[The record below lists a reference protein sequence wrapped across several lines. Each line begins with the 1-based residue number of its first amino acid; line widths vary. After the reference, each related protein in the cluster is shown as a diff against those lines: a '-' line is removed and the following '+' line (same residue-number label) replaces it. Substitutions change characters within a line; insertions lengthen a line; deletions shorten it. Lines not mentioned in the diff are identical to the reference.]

1 MKNIFAVVVVAL
13 LLVGCDKNNPVDQTA
28 SSSEVEFSE
37 TSMYKTA
44 VATDEEL
51 VRLCADS
58 VAHDSL
64 RHGRMLGSLRWLV
77 GLSDA
82 QVESVKVYGKSLFES
97 LQDIRAQ
104 VKDSTITRDEA
115 RTLVQAAR
123 DQFIASVRSILT
135 EDQITKF
142 EEWIVKFW
150 NKHHHRRGH
159 GRGGHGG
166 HEGPGGRP

>member
-1 MKNIFAVVVVAL
+1 MKNIFAVIVAAL

-44 VATDEEL
+44 VAADEEL
-51 VRLCADS
+51 VRLSAGS
-58 VAHDSL
+58 VVHDSL
-64 RHGRMLGSLRWLV
+64 RHGRMLGSLRWYV

-97 LQDIRAQ
+97 LQNIRAQ
-104 VKDSTITRDEA
+104 VQDSTITRDEA
-115 RTLVQAAR
+115 RILVQAAR
-123 DQFIASVRSILT
+123 DQFVASVKSILT
-135 EDQITKF
+135 EDQTTKF

-159 GRGGHGG
+159 GRGRHD
-166 HEGPGGRP
+166 GPGGRP

>member
-1 MKNIFAVVVVAL
+1 MKNIFAFIVAAL
-13 LLVGCDKNNPVDQTA
+13 LLVGCDNNSPVEPTV
-28 SSSEVEFSE
+28 SSTDIEFSE

-64 RHGRMLGSLRWLV
+64 RHGRMLGSLQWYV

-82 QVESVKVYGKSLFES
+82 QVESVKVYGKSLFEV
-97 LQDIRAQ
+97 LQNIRLQ

-123 DQFIASVRSILT
+123 DQFVASVKSILT

-150 NKHHHRRGH
+150 NKHHRRGH
-159 GRGGHGG
+159 GRGGRGGDGG
-166 HEGPGGRP
+166 HGGRP